1 MGEIVGIKIGSYE
14 FLSYKNTFGDLLT
27 IFCPEDRCVKECTD
41 DDGESY
47 TCYSFITTVE
57 RAKKSL
63 DCLGFTVEA
72 ARNSFDKSKQEEIE
86 FLDEC
91 FDAKHDQYD
100 SKVVREKFTFD
111 KWCTAAKR
119 YALMLSKDHF
129 AYTKCQYKNLE
140 KQRKR
145 KDLSVAERIV
155 LDSLPFEDNEH
166 FFGIYFEYTSR
177 WEIFRVLL
185 DAFEPNMQ
193 IVLDYTD
200 LFNGGW
206 CNEFP
211 EDSDFSVQKTIIL
224 TEGKYDADVISKS
237 MQILYPYMKKY
248 YSFIDFSGAN
258 VQGSTS
264 FLTHYVKAFIGAGIQ
279 NRIIALYDNDA
290 TGCSEIELLKTI
302 SPPLNFRII
311 TLPHIELA
319 ENYPT
324 IGPTKD
330 ECVDINRKACSIELF
345 LGRDVLTENGNLI
358 PIMWKGYIDK
368 IGTYQGEII
377 KKGEVQK
384 KFNRKAEATSI
395 NGIIDFEIWREM
407 DLLLNTIFQA
417 FINYE
422 GEQKRK

>member
-27 IFCPEDRCVKECTD
+27 IFCPEDRRVKECTY
-41 DDGESY
+41 DDGEPY
-47 TCYSFITTVE
+47 TCYSYITTVE
-57 RAKKSL
+57 KAKKSL

-72 ARNSFDKSKQEEIE
+72 ARNSFERSKQEEIE

-91 FDAKHDQYD
+91 FDDKHDTDD
-100 SKVVREKFTFD
+100 SKTIRKKFTFD
-111 KWCTAAKR
+111 EWCAAAKR

-129 AYTKCQYKNLE
+129 TNKCEYANLE
-140 KQRKR
+140 RQRKR
-145 KDLSVAERIV
+145 KRLSVAERIV
-155 LDSLPFEDNEH
+155 LDSLPFGDNEH

-185 DAFEPNMQ
+185 DAFEHNTQ
-193 IVLDYTD
+193 IVLDYTN
-200 LFNGGW
+200 LFEGGW

-211 EDSDFSVQKTIIL
+211 EDDDFYTPKTIIL
-224 TEGKYDADVISKS
+224 TEGKYDADVLTKS
-237 MQILYPYMKKY
+237 MGILYPYMKKY

-258 VQGSTS
+258 VQGSTN

-279 NRIIALYDNDA
+279 NRVIALYDNDA

-302 SPPLNFRII
+302 SLPSNFKII

-319 ENYPT
+319 KNYPT

-330 ECVDINRKACSIELF
+330 ECVDINGKACSIELF
-345 LGRDVLTENGNLI
+345 LGRDILTENGNLI

-368 IGTYQGEII
+368 IGTYQGEIT

-384 KFNRKAEATSI
+384 KFDRKIEAANQ
-395 NGIIDFEIWREM
+395 NGVTDIEDWNEM

-417 FINYE
+417 FI
-422 GEQKRK
+422 K